1 MSCYGGRLHLLE
13 DEATMPHKFNHARR
27 HKFEK
32 AKYRVSNWADYEAGL
47 RRRGD
52 VRFWISES
60 AISGWVTSPGERG
73 IYSSLA
79 IETTLAL
86 RLGFGLALR
95 PSTSSG

>member
-1 MSCYGGRLHLLE
+1 
-13 DEATMPHKFNHARR
+13 MPHKLNHARR
-27 HKFEK
+27 HKSEK

-47 RRRGD
+47 RCRGD
-52 VRFWISES
+52 VTFWLSES

-73 IYSSLA
+73 VYGGLA

-86 RLGFGLALR
+86 RLVFGLASR

>member
-1 MSCYGGRLHLLE
+1 
-13 DEATMPHKFNHARR
+13 MPRKFSHARR

-32 AKYRVSNWADYEAGL
+32 ASYRVRNWADYEAGL
-47 RRRGD
+47 RRRGN
-52 VRFWISES
+52 VTFWIAES

-86 RLGFGLALR
+86 RLVFGLALR
-95 PSTSSG
+95 PSTGSG